1 MRDFRKAETCTV
13 YVGEDRTYFKRKMKF
28 KRFLKKL
35 FSRFTLVGLTII
47 LMFLFSFALVAGAIV
62 LSLVLFNHYL
72 PDYTVYLYYALLGIS
87 WIIEVI
93 AVLHVV
99 NRDMLPES
107 KLPWILCIVAL
118 NALGVAIYIVF
129 SHNRPTR
136 FQHRRYKLI
145 YEHSKD
151 FLTRSLSKEYLEETL
166 KNRADISEALA
177 LATPAAVAYKNTK
190 TQYFPSGES
199 FFESVLRDLEN
210 ARKYIFLEF
219 FIIAK
224 GGMWSSI
231 LEILKRKAAEGVE
244 VRVMYDDIGS
254 MSRVHVGYYNTL
266 RKAGI
271 RCVKFNPF
279 VPVVTN
285 VHNFRDHRKIL
296 IVDGK
301 IAYTGGINIGDE
313 YINKI
318 HLYGHWKDSAV
329 RLEGEGVKSF
339 ILLFLGMYDL
349 QTKTEEDFSK
359 YVPEYETFEDEGI
372 VQVYGSGPRPI
383 YERQVAEDVFLNILG
398 GAKEYVYITTP
409 YLIIDYRLREAL
421 CLAAQ
426 RGVDVRIVTPKIP
439 DKKIVFALT
448 RSNYMALIK
457 AGVKIYEYTPGF
469 MHAKNFLCDGE
480 VGVVGTVNLDYRS
493 FVHHYEDAVLM
504 FRTKALKAIRKDFD
518 ELFEISELQ
527 TKESAKRNVIFR
539 WILEIAKVFAPLF

>member
-1 MRDFRKAETCTV
+1 
-13 YVGEDRTYFKRKMKF
+13 MKLR
-28 KRFLKKL
+28 RFFKKL

-47 LMFLFSFALVAGAIV
+47 LIFLFSVALVAGAIV
-62 LSLVLFNHYL
+62 VALALFDHYL
-72 PDYTVYLYYALLGIS
+72 PDYTVYLYYALVGIS
-87 WIIEVI
+87 WLISVI
-93 AVLHVV
+93 AVLNVV

-118 NALGVAIYIVF
+118 NALGVAIYVVF

-136 FQHRRYKLI
+136 FQHRRYQLI
-145 YEHSKD
+145 SAHANP
-151 FLTRSLSKEYLEETL
+151 FLARALSKEYLEETL
-166 KNRADISEALA
+166 KSRADVSEALT
-177 LATPAAVAYKNTK
+177 LSTPAAVAYRNTK
-190 TQYFPSGES
+190 TQYFPSGER
-199 FFESVLRDLEN
+199 FFESFLCDLER
-210 ARKYIFLEF
+210 AEKYVFLEF

-224 GGMWSSI
+224 GEMWSRI
-231 LEILKRKAAEGVE
+231 LDVLRRKVSEGVE

-254 MSRVHVGYYNTL
+254 MSRVHVRYYNTL
-266 RKAGI
+266 RKMGI
-271 RCVKFNPF
+271 KCVKFNPF

-285 VHNFRDHRKIL
+285 VHNFRDHRKIAV
-296 IVDGK
+296 IDGK
-301 IAYTGGINIGDE
+301 VAYTGGLNLADE
-313 YINKI
+313 YINKV
-318 HLYGHWKDSAV
+318 HLYGHWKDSAI

-339 ILLFLGMYDL
+339 ILLFMGMYDL
-349 QTKTEEDFSK
+349 QAKKEEDFTK
-359 YVPEYETFEDEGI
+359 YIPEYNEFEDEGI

-383 YERQVAEDVFLNILG
+383 YERQVAEDVYLNILG
-398 GAKEYVYITTP
+398 GAKKYVYITTP
-409 YLIIDYRLREAL
+409 YLIIDYRMREAL

-469 MHAKNFLCDGE
+469 IHAKNFLCDGD

-504 FRTKALKAIRKDFD
+504 FKTKALEDIKKDFD